1 MTKSKTAK
9 ATSSTDERKKQHE
22 NETASRK
29 FDLSKNNQKILHK
42 TATAC
47 NSIKKP
53 KVTAKK
59 PQQVQTTLKK
69 VS

>member
-1 MTKSKTAK
+1 MTKSKAK
-9 ATSSTDERKKQHE
+9 ASENNNKKQQ
-22 NETASRK
+22 NEVKK

-42 TATAC
+42 TATTC

-69 VS
+69 VSLFN

>member
-1 MTKSKTAK
+1 MTKSKKDKA
-9 ATSSTDERKKQHE
+9 ATST
-22 NETASRK
+22 NASSEARK

-59 PQQVQTTLKK
+59 PQQVKTTLKK
-69 VS
+69 V